1 MPVIMRLIINLSLL
15 FSPPSSQILGWEWR
29 ESGGM
34 GMGRESGEK
43 RERKKEELPPSPF
56 KHWKK
61 PAHSLLLSCKAQPS
75 FLSGWE
81 RLLAPA
87 TGLSRIAN

>member
-1 MPVIMRLIINLSLL
+1 MRLIINLSLL

-61 PAHSLLLSCKAQPS
+61 PAHSLLLSCARLSPAPS
-75 FLSGWE
+75 AAGKGCWPLQ
-81 RLLAPA
+81 LALA
-87 TGLSRIAN
+87 A